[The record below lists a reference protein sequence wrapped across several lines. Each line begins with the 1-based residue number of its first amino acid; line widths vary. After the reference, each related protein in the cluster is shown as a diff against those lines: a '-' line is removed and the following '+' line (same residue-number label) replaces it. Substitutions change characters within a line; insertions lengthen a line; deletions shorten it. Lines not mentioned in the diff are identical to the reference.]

1 MNSQWVAVI
10 VTSVLCY
17 AITYIGHAI
26 PEIWLAHPRVQR
38 ITNLIPIVLLSA
50 LVAMQA
56 FTTKTKF
63 MVDHRLAGI
72 TVAVVA
78 LAAKL
83 PFPVV
88 VIGAMATS
96 AIVYR
101 LKI

>member
-1 MNSQWVAVI
+1 MTPQWIAVI
-10 VTSVLCY
+10 VTSLLCY
-17 AITYIGHAI
+17 ALKYLGHAI

-56 FTTKTKF
+56 LTIKTKF
-63 MVDHRLAGI
+63 VLDHRLAGI
-72 TVAVVA
+72 AVA
-78 LAAKL
+78 LLALQAKL

-96 AIVYR
+96 AVVYR
-101 LKI
+101 LNG

>member
-1 MNSQWVAVI
+1 LNSQWVAVI

-17 AITYIGHAI
+17 AIKYAGHAI
-26 PEIWLAHPRVQR
+26 PEVWLAHPRVQR

-56 FTTKTKF
+56 LTTKTKF
-63 MVDHRLAGI
+63 EVDHRLAGV
-72 TVAVVA
+72 TVAIVA
-78 LAAKL
+78 LNAKL

-88 VIGAMATS
+88 VVSAMATS

>member
-1 MNSQWVAVI
+1 MTSQWIAVI
-10 VTSVLCY
+10 VTSLLCY
-17 AITYIGHAI
+17 ALKYLGHAI
-26 PEIWLAHPRVQR
+26 PEIWLTHPRVQR

-56 FTTKTKF
+56 LTIKTKF
-63 MVDHRLAGI
+63 VLDHRLAGI
-72 TVAVVA
+72 AVA
-78 LAAKL
+78 LLALQAKL

-101 LKI
+101 YKV

>member
-1 MNSQWVAVI
+1 MNSQWIAVI
-10 VTSVLCY
+10 ITSVLCY
-17 AITYIGHAI
+17 AIKYLGHAI
-26 PEIWLAHPRVQR
+26 PDVWLAHPRVQR
-38 ITNLIPIVLLSA
+38 ITNLIPIVLLSG

-56 FTTKTKF
+56 FTNKTKLDL
-63 MVDHRLAGI
+63 DHRLAGI
-72 TVAVVA
+72 TVALVA
-78 LAAKL
+78 LSAKL

>member
-1 MNSQWVAVI
+1 MTSQWIAVI
-10 VTSVLCY
+10 VTSLLCY
-17 AITYIGHAI
+17 ALKYLGHAI
-26 PEIWLAHPRVQR
+26 PEIWLTHPRVQR

-56 FTTKTKF
+56 LTIKTKF
-63 MVDHRLAGI
+63 VLDHRLAGI
-72 TVAVVA
+72 AVA
-78 LAAKL
+78 LLALQAKL

-96 AIVYR
+96 AVVYR

>member
-1 MNSQWVAVI
+1 MI
-10 VTSVLCY
+10 VTSALCY
-17 AITYIGHAI
+17 AIKYVGHAI
-26 PEIWLAHPRVQR
+26 PDVWLAHPRVQR

-56 FTTKTKF
+56 LTTKTKF
-63 MVDHRLAGI
+63 TVDHRLAGI
-72 TVAVVA
+72 TVAIIA
-78 LAAKL
+78 LTAKL

-88 VIGAMATS
+88 IIGAMATS

>member
-17 AITYIGHAI
+17 AIKYIGHAI

-101 LKI
+101 FT

>member
-1 MNSQWVAVI
+1 MNSQWIAVI

-17 AITYIGHAI
+17 AIKYIGHAI

-50 LVAMQA
+50 LVAMHA

-63 MVDHRLAGI
+63 VIDHRLAGI
-72 TVAVVA
+72 TVAIAA

-88 VIGAMATS
+88 VVGAMATS

>member
-1 MNSQWVAVI
+1 MNSQWIAVI
-10 VTSVLCY
+10 ITSVLCY
-17 AITYIGHAI
+17 AIKYLGHAI

-63 MVDHRLAGI
+63 VLDHRLAGI
-72 TVAVVA
+72 TVAIVA
-78 LAAKL
+78 LGAKL

>member
-1 MNSQWVAVI
+1 MNSQWIAVI
-10 VTSVLCY
+10 VTSLACY
-17 AITYIGHAI
+17 ALKIIGHAI
-26 PEIWLAHPRVQR
+26 PEIWLSHPRVQR
-38 ITNLIPIVLLSA
+38 ITNLVPIVLLSS

-72 TVAVVA
+72 AVA
-78 LAAKL
+78 LLALKAKL

>member
-1 MNSQWVAVI
+1 MSSQWIAVI
-10 VTSVLCY
+10 VTSLFCY
-17 AITYIGHAI
+17 SLKFIGHAI

-56 FTTKTKF
+56 FTAKTKF

-72 TVAVVA
+72 TVAIAA
-78 LAAKL
+78 LTAKL

-88 VIGAMATS
+88 VVGAMAAS

-101 LKI
+101 LKF

>member
-1 MNSQWVAVI
+1 MNSQWIAVI
-10 VTSVLCY
+10 ITSLACY
-17 AITYIGHAI
+17 ALKFIGHAI
-26 PEIWLAHPRVQR
+26 PEIWLSHPRVQR
-38 ITNLIPIVLLSA
+38 ITNLIPIVLLSS

-72 TVAVVA
+72 AVA
-78 LAAKL
+78 LLALKAKL

-88 VIGAMATS
+88 VIWAMATS

>member
-17 AITYIGHAI
+17 AIKYIGHAI

-63 MVDHRLAGI
+63 LVDHRLAGI

>member
-1 MNSQWVAVI
+1 MSSQWVAVI

-17 AITYIGHAI
+17 AIKYIGHAI

-38 ITNLIPIVLLSA
+38 VTNLIPIVLLSA

>member
-1 MNSQWVAVI
+1 MSSKWIAVI
-10 VTSVLCY
+10 ATSLLCY
-17 AITYIGHAI
+17 AIKFLGHTI
-26 PEIWLAHPRVQR
+26 PESWLARPRVQR

-63 MVDHRLAGI
+63 EVDHRLAGI
-72 TVAVVA
+72 TVAIVA
-78 LAAKL
+78 LSAKL

-88 VIGAMATS
+88 VVGAMAVS

-101 LKI
+101 LKV

>member
-1 MNSQWVAVI
+1 MSSKWIAVI
-10 VTSVLCY
+10 VTSLLCY
-17 AITYIGHAI
+17 AIKFLGHTI
-26 PEIWLAHPRVQR
+26 PESWLARPRVQR

-63 MVDHRLAGI
+63 AVDHRLAGI
-72 TVAVVA
+72 TVAIVA
-78 LAAKL
+78 LSAKL

-88 VIGAMATS
+88 VVGAMATS

>member
-17 AITYIGHAI
+17 AIKYIGHAI

-78 LAAKL
+78 VAAKL

>member
-1 MNSQWVAVI
+1 MTSQWIAVI
-10 VTSVLCY
+10 ITSLLCY
-17 AITYIGHAI
+17 ALKFIGHAI

-56 FTTKTKF
+56 LTIKTKF
-63 MVDHRLAGI
+63 ILDHRLAGI
-72 TVAVVA
+72 AVA
-78 LAAKL
+78 LLSLQAKL

-101 LKI
+101 LKL

>member
-1 MNSQWVAVI
+1 MNSQWIAVI

-17 AITYIGHAI
+17 AIKYIGHAI

-63 MVDHRLAGI
+63 VIDHRLAGI
-72 TVAVVA
+72 TVAIAA

-88 VIGAMATS
+88 VVGAMATS

>member
-17 AITYIGHAI
+17 AIKYIGHAI

-88 VIGAMATS
+88 VIWAMATS

>member
-1 MNSQWVAVI
+1 MNSQWIAVI
-10 VTSVLCY
+10 VTSLACY
-17 AITYIGHAI
+17 ALKIIGHAI
-26 PEIWLAHPRVQR
+26 PEIWLSHPRVQR
-38 ITNLIPIVLLSA
+38 ITNLIPIVLLSS

-72 TVAVVA
+72 AVA
-78 LAAKL
+78 LLALKAKL

-88 VIGAMATS
+88 VIGAKATS

>member
-1 MNSQWVAVI
+1 MSSQWVAVI
-10 VTSVLCY
+10 VTSLLCY
-17 AITYIGHAI
+17 ALKYIGHAI

-56 FTTKTKF
+56 LTTKTKF
-63 MVDHRLAGI
+63 TLDHRLAGM
-72 TVAVVA
+72 TVAIAA
-78 LAAKL
+78 LSAKL
-83 PFPVV
+83 PFPLVV
-88 VIGAMATS
+88 LGAMTTS

>member
-1 MNSQWVAVI
+1 MSSQWIAVV
-10 VTSVLCY
+10 VTSVLCFAIKY
-17 AITYIGHAI
+17 AGQSI
-26 PEIWLAHPRVQR
+26 PQKWLAHPRVNR
-38 ITNLIPIVLLSA
+38 TTHLIPIVLLSA

-63 MVDHRLAGI
+63 ELDHRLAGI
-72 TVAVVA
+72 AVAIVA
-78 LAAKL
+78 LTAKL

-88 VIGAMATS
+88 VVGAMATS

>member
-1 MNSQWVAVI
+1 MNSQWIAVI
-10 VTSVLCY
+10 VTSILCY
-17 AITYIGHAI
+17 VIKYIGHAI

-50 LVAMQA
+50 LVATQA
-56 FTTKTKF
+56 FTTKTRF
-63 MVDHRLAGI
+63 VLDHRLAGV
-72 TVAVVA
+72 TVAIAA
-78 LAAKL
+78 LSAKL

>member
-1 MNSQWVAVI
+1 MNSQWIAVV

-17 AITYIGHAI
+17 AIKYIGHAI

-63 MVDHRLAGI
+63 VVDHRLAGI
-72 TVAVVA
+72 TVAIAA

-88 VIGAMATS
+88 VVGAMATS

>member
-1 MNSQWVAVI
+1 MNSPWIVVI
-10 VTSVLCY
+10 ITSILCY
-17 AITYIGHAI
+17 AIKYIGHAI
-26 PEIWLAHPRVQR
+26 PEIWLSHPRVQR

-63 MVDHRLAGI
+63 IVDHRLAGI
-72 TVAVVA
+72 AVA
-78 LAAKL
+78 LIALKAKL
-83 PFPVV
+83 PFPAV

>member
-1 MNSQWVAVI
+1 MNSQWTAVI
-10 VTSVLCY
+10 ITSVLCY
-17 AITYIGHAI
+17 AIKYLGHTI
-26 PEIWLAHPRVQR
+26 PDIWLTHPRVQR

-63 MVDHRLAGI
+63 VLDHRLAGI
-72 TVAVVA
+72 TVAIVA
-78 LAAKL
+78 LGAKL

>member
-17 AITYIGHAI
+17 AIKYIGHAI

-38 ITNLIPIVLLSA
+38 VTNLIPIVLLSA

-72 TVAVVA
+72 TVAIVA
-78 LAAKL
+78 LVAKL

-88 VIGAMATS
+88 VVGAMATS
-96 AIVYR
+96 AIMYR

>member
-1 MNSQWVAVI
+1 MNSQWIAVI

-17 AITYIGHAI
+17 AIKYLGHAI

-63 MVDHRLAGI
+63 VIDHRLAGI
-72 TVAVVA
+72 TVAIAA

-88 VIGAMATS
+88 VVGAMATS